1 MSISRQVEG
10 YINSHPSIKDCV
22 KNGLVN
28 YSALSRQIMAKLGIP
43 KNNFDAV
50 LIACRRRYGKLK
62 KQQEGS
68 EERVLR
74 IVRGSK
80 LEIKN
85 RRIVIVLEKGISQSS
100 LARLENK
107 IKGRGESLTVVEGSS
122 STTLVTSEEFAADI
136 MNNFGNQTIKTS
148 KNLVEVIM
156 KSPRGIESTPGVL
169 AYLTSLL
176 SENDVN
182 LVEAMSCW
190 TETLFV
196 VEESNIPIV
205 MKIFGSG
212 KSAI

>member
-28 YSALSRQIMAKLGIP
+28 YSALSRQAMAKLGIP

-50 LIACRRRYGKLK
+50 LIACRRHYDKLK
-62 KQQEGS
+62 NQQEGF
-68 EERVLR
+68 EERILR

-122 STTLVTSEEFAADI
+122 SITLVTSEEFAADI
-136 MNNFGNQTIKTS
+136 RNNFGNQTIKTA

-196 VEESNIPIV
+196 VEESSIPVV

-212 KSAI
+212 KRAI

>member
-28 YSALSRQIMAKLGIP
+28 YSALSRQAMAKLGIP

-50 LIACRRRYGKLK
+50 LIACRRHYDKLK
-62 KQQEGS
+62 NQQEGF
-68 EERVLR
+68 EERILR

>member
-1 MSISRQVEG
+1 
-10 YINSHPSIKDCV
+10 
-22 KNGLVN
+22 
-28 YSALSRQIMAKLGIP
+28 MAKLGIP

-50 LIACRRRYGKLK
+50 LIACRRHYDKLK
-62 KQQEGS
+62 NQQEGF
-68 EERVLR
+68 EERILR

-122 STTLVTSEEFAADI
+122 SITLVTSEEFAADI
-136 MNNFGNQTIKTS
+136 RNNSGNQTIKTA

-156 KSPRGIESTPGVL
+156 KSPREIESTPGVL

-176 SENDVN
+176 SENEVN

-196 VEESNIPIV
+196 VEESSIPVV

-212 KSAI
+212 KRAI